1 MSKSLGFSGEKKIHH
16 LEIGKISK
24 VMNIIPKMECG
35 EMTHCNMN
43 LQCDITVQSSNT
55 RIGENENAN
64 DKIWKYFSMTIFIFI
79 SAFFLTYAWSIYE
92 PKEKFIVPSLIAVAV
107 VIALMT
113 WFRNMLSMNMFHK
126 EKRNKA
132 RYFAL
137 ILYLLAGTCFL
148 ASSLAVMQQDSVI
161 QFTSSFAGSIIGW
174 KGFVVVFEGS
184 YRLPTKQQL
193 AALLQILILSGLW
206 ELRTFLV
213 NLHFKAEI
221 DG

>member
-1 MSKSLGFSGEKKIHH
+1 MSKSLGFSGERKLQR
-16 LEIGKISK
+16 LELSKISK
-24 VMNIIPKMECG
+24 MIHVIPKIECG
-35 EMTHCNMN
+35 EMTHGNMN
-43 LQCDITVQSSNT
+43 LQCDITVPSSN
-55 RIGENENAN
+55 RIEVEENVN
-64 DKIWKYFSMTIFIFI
+64 DRIWKYVSMSVFVLTA
-79 SAFFLTYAWSIYE
+79 AFFLTYAWSIYE
-92 PKEKFIVPSLIAVAV
+92 PKEEFIVPSLIAIAV

-148 ASSLAVMQQDSVI
+148 ASSLAVMQQDSLI

-193 AALLQILILSGLW
+193 AALLQILILSGFW

-213 NLHFKAEI
+213 NFHFKA
-221 DG
+221 